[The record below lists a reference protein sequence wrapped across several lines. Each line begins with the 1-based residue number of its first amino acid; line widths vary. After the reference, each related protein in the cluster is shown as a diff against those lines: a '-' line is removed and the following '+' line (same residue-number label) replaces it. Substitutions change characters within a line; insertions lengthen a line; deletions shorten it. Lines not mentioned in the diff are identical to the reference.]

1 MKTFNFAVPI
11 TTRPNVLESLI
22 IENGAKN
29 IVVGLHFGCNQYMR
43 ILVFC
48 TICLL
53 ILKKCE
59 CILF

>member
-29 IVVGLHFGCNQYMR
+29 IVVGIYAYLSVLHYLPTD
-43 ILVFC
+43 IEEV
-48 TICLL
+48 
-53 ILKKCE
+53 
-59 CILF
+59 